1 MNFPFYIAKRYAISF
16 SKNSAINIITFIASF
31 GIIAGTMALF
41 VVLSVFSGLRDFS
54 LSFTNATDP
63 DYKLEPTKG
72 KLITLTEEQLQQLN
86 SNSSIASYSKIVE
99 ERVMFSYNNKEQV
112 AYLKGVDENFTNV
125 TNLNQHLYIG
135 NWLNP
140 KTNEVIVGAEIS
152 RKLGLGLFDYTN
164 SLMAYV
170 PKAGKGLIEN
180 EDDAFLKAPLNTVGI
195 YNINEDVDNKY
206 VYCEIGLAQQLL
218 QLKENE
224 ISFIELK
231 VKPETDENTFREEL
245 QTIFGNGNDIL
256 IKNKIQLNDSLYKM
270 LNTENIAVY
279 LIFTL
284 VIIIALFNLI
294 GALIM
299 MIIEKKTNLK
309 TLLNLGTSIVNIR
322 RVFLFQGLLLTFIGG
337 LIGITLGALLVFS
350 QQKFELI
357 MITSTL
363 AYPTKFEIENLL
375 IVAITILLLGYFAS
389 FLASRSVTKKLLE

>member
-63 DYKLEPTKG
+63 DYKLEPSKG
-72 KLITLTEEQLQQLN
+72 KLITLSEKQLQQLN
-86 SNSSIASYSKIVE
+86 SNSSIASFSQIIE

-125 TNLNQHLYIG
+125 TNLNQHLYVG
-135 NWLNP
+135 NWLTP

-206 VYCEIGLAQQLL
+206 VYCELGLVQQLL
-218 QLKENE
+218 QLNKNE

-231 VKPETDENTFREEL
+231 VKTETDEDAFRNEL
-245 QTIFGNGNDIL
+245 QSIFGNNI
-256 IKNKIQLNDSLYKM
+256 IVKNKIQLNDSLYKM

-299 MIIEKKTNLK
+299 MIIEKKSNLK
-309 TLLNLGTSIVNIR
+309 TLFNLGTSLTKIR
-322 RVFLFQGLLLTFIGG
+322 KVFLFQGLLITILGG
-337 LIGITLGALLVFS
+337 FLGLLIGIGLVFL

-357 MITSTL
+357 MITPSL
-363 AYPTKFEIENLL
+363 AYPTKFEAGNLI
-375 IVAITILLLGYFAS
+375 IVTITILLLGYLAS

>member
-72 KLITLTEEQLQQLN
+72 KLITLSEDQLQKLN

-99 ERVMFSYNNKEQV
+99 ERVMFSFNDKEQV
-112 AYLKGVDENFTNV
+112 AYLKGVDENFINV
-125 TNLNQHLYIG
+125 SNLNEHLYVG
-135 NWLNP
+135 NWLTP
-140 KTNEVIVGAEIS
+140 KTNEVVVGAEIS
-152 RKLGLGLFDYTN
+152 RRLGLGIFSYTN
-164 SLMAYV
+164 SLLAYV
-170 PKAGKGLIEN
+170 PKAGKGLIES

-195 YNINEDVDNKY
+195 YNINEEVDSKY
-206 VYCEIGLAQQLL
+206 VYCELGLAQQLL
-218 QLKENE
+218 QLKKNQV
-224 ISFIELK
+224 SSIELK
-231 VKPETDENTFREEL
+231 VKPETDEDILRNEL
-245 QTIFGNGNDIL
+245 QAIFSKDIS

-299 MIIEKKTNLK
+299 MIIEKKINLK
-309 TLLNLGTSIVNIR
+309 TLLNLGTSLTNIR
-322 RVFLFQGLLLTFIGG
+322 KVFLFQGLLITFIGG
-337 LIGITLGALLVFS
+337 FIGLLLGALLVFL
-350 QQKFELI
+350 QQKFELL

-363 AYPTKFEIENLL
+363 AYPAKFEFENLL
-375 IVAITILLLGYFAS
+375 IVSITILLLGYLAS

>member
-63 DYKLEPTKG
+63 DYKLEPSKG
-72 KLITLTEEQLQQLN
+72 KLITLSEKQLQQLN
-86 SNSSIASYSKIVE
+86 SNSSIASFSQIIE

-125 TNLNQHLYIG
+125 TNLNQHLYVG
-135 NWLNP
+135 NWLTP

-206 VYCEIGLAQQLL
+206 VYCELGLAQQLL
-218 QLKENE
+218 QLNKNE

-231 VKPETDENTFREEL
+231 VKTETDEDAFRNEL
-245 QTIFGNGNDIL
+245 QSIFGNNI
-256 IKNKIQLNDSLYKM
+256 IVKNKIQLNDSLYKM

-299 MIIEKKTNLK
+299 MIIEKKSNLK
-309 TLLNLGTSIVNIR
+309 TLFNLGTSLTKIR
-322 RVFLFQGLLLTFIGG
+322 KVFLFQGLLITILGG
-337 LIGITLGALLVFS
+337 FLGLLIGIGLVFL

-357 MITSTL
+357 MITPSL
-363 AYPTKFEIENLL
+363 AYPTKFEAGNLI
-375 IVAITILLLGYFAS
+375 IVTITILLLGYLAS

>member
-125 TNLNQHLYIG
+125 TNLNQHLYVG

-245 QTIFGNGNDIL
+245 QTIFGNDIL
-256 IKNKIQLNDSLYKM
+256 VKNKIQLNDSLYKM

-337 LIGITLGALLVFS
+337 LIGIVLGTLLVFL

-357 MITSTL
+357 MITPSL
-363 AYPTKFEIENLL
+363 AYPTKFEFKNLL
-375 IVAITILLLGYFAS
+375 IVTITILLLGYLAS
-389 FLASRSVTKKLLE
+389 FLASRSVTKKLLG

>member
-72 KLITLTEEQLQQLN
+72 KLITLSEDQLQKLN

-99 ERVMFSYNNKEQV
+99 ERVMFSFNDKEQV
-112 AYLKGVDENFTNV
+112 AYLKGVDENFINV
-125 TNLNQHLYIG
+125 SNLNEHLYVG
-135 NWLNP
+135 NWLTP
-140 KTNEVIVGAEIS
+140 KTNEVVVGAEIS
-152 RKLGLGLFDYTN
+152 RRLGLGIFSYTN
-164 SLMAYV
+164 SLLAYV
-170 PKAGKGLIEN
+170 PKAGKGLIES

-195 YNINEDVDNKY
+195 YNINEEVDSKY
-206 VYCEIGLAQQLL
+206 VYCELGLAQQLL
-218 QLKENE
+218 QLKKNQV
-224 ISFIELK
+224 SSIELK
-231 VKPETDENTFREEL
+231 VKPETNEDILRNEL
-245 QTIFGNGNDIL
+245 QAIFSKDIS

-299 MIIEKKTNLK
+299 MIIEKKINLK
-309 TLLNLGTSIVNIR
+309 TLLNLGTSLTNIR
-322 RVFLFQGLLLTFIGG
+322 KVFLFQGLLITFIGG
-337 LIGITLGALLVFS
+337 FIGLLLGALLVFL
-350 QQKFELI
+350 QQKFEFL

-363 AYPTKFEIENLL
+363 AYPTKFDIKNLF
-375 IVAITILLLGYFAS
+375 IVLLTIFILGFFAS

>member
-63 DYKLEPTKG
+63 DYKLEPSKG
-72 KLITLTEEQLQQLN
+72 KLITLSEKQLQQLN
-86 SNSSIASYSKIVE
+86 SNSSIASFSQIIE

-125 TNLNQHLYIG
+125 TNLNQHLYVG
-135 NWLNP
+135 NWLTP

-206 VYCEIGLAQQLL
+206 VYCELALAQQFL
-218 QLKENE
+218 QLNKNE

-231 VKPETDENTFREEL
+231 VKTETDEDAFRNEL
-245 QTIFGNGNDIL
+245 QSIFGNNI
-256 IKNKIQLNDSLYKM
+256 IVKNKIQLNDSLYKM

-299 MIIEKKTNLK
+299 MIIEKKSNLK
-309 TLLNLGTSIVNIR
+309 TLFNLGTSLTKIR
-322 RVFLFQGLLLTFIGG
+322 KVFLFQGLLITILGG
-337 LIGITLGALLVFS
+337 FLGLLIGIGLVFL

-357 MITSTL
+357 MITPSL
-363 AYPTKFEIENLL
+363 AYPTKFEAGNLI
-375 IVAITILLLGYFAS
+375 IVTITILLLGYLAS